1 MEGLAVTRRVPEQSF
16 RAGMRLPVTARPDF
30 RDAGRGANVI
40 GGSDDPADRIAPDGV
55 RAVRKGERTMLL
67 NTLRSQTRATRAKLP
82 R

>member
-1 MEGLAVTRRVPEQSF
+1 VYLSNHSGPGCAYLSPLDPIS
-16 RAGMRLPVTARPDF
+16 GMQ
-30 RDAGRGANVI
+30 GRGANVI

>member
-1 MEGLAVTRRVPEQSF
+1 MQ
-16 RAGMRLPVTARPDF
+16 
-30 RDAGRGANVI
+30 GRGANVI